1 MKIYAPTRKSI
12 FNRQMINITGELWKK
27 PEFADVKYLKQKV
40 KAIERGD
47 YNSKATLNN
56 AMPKTFKFSKK
67 LAEYRHANT
76 FQLSEHLMNIAGM

>member
-1 MKIYAPTRKSI
+1 MV
-12 FNRQMINITGELWKK
+12 NITGELWKK
-27 PEFADVKYLKQKV
+27 PVFENVKYLKMKV

-56 AMPKTFKFSKK
+56 AEPKTFKFSKK

>member
-1 MKIYAPTRKSI
+1 MV
-12 FNRQMINITGELWKK
+12 NITGELWKK

-56 AMPKTFKFSKK
+56 SMPKTFKFSKK

-76 FQLSEHLMNIAGM
+76 F